1 MRRALTVLVAAVLLL
16 AAAALSGC
24 GHAEFE
30 SGSAPD
36 LPRLVAEAGLVVLD
50 EGSAE
55 NRYPGGT
62 SGAWYIIGHEGSD
75 EAEAVVSVLRFESRR
90 DRDAAYRQVMHRMGR
105 RLPHVIVYTA
115 GDAVVQ
121 VGRIGD
127 FGTVQDLNEAL
138 LDAGAQ

>member
-1 MRRALTVLVAAVLLL
+1 MRRALTVAAAAVLLL

-30 SGSAPD
+30 GGSAPD
-36 LPRLVAEAGLVVLD
+36 VPRLVAKAGLVVLD

-62 SGAWYIIGHEGSD
+62 SGAWYVIGHEGSD
-75 EAEAVVSVLRFESRR
+75 EAEAVVSVLRFESRA
-90 DRDAAYRQVMHRMGR
+90 DRDSAFRQIMHRMGR
-105 RLPHVIVYTA
+105 RLPHVVVYTA
-115 GDAVVQ
+115 GDAVIQ

-127 FGTVQDLNEAL
+127 LGVAQDLHDAL
-138 LDAGAQ
+138 QEAGAR